1 MTTLFNKLGLS
12 LALAASLLLVMSL
25 LVSAQQS
32 AIFSGKV
39 VNRTEGAASPA
50 GLRVTLRTLDSDGNI
65 EDRTTE
71 ISEAGQFHF
80 EDVTIA
86 EDYAYGLFADYQEV
100 RYSMQ
105 IVSVPPTAPLE
116 LSIYEAGATGDAI
129 LFDNNVMIIGWA
141 DVENGVIG
149 VLESVA
155 IVNSSDRSFVSN
167 VGQTGTMDFLRFSL
181 PPSYLNL
188 DVQSNLGGGQV
199 VPVDRG
205 FGLTTPIPPGHH
217 EILFTYLIEYEG
229 STLNFARSF
238 PFGANSF
245 EVMIPEDLATLT
257 IPGMEV
263 IDTAD
268 IGGTRFFTVQEQDI
282 PRDTKFEITIQELP
296 RPSFLQSVQ
305 STLGGS
311 AAALIGIP
319 TFLGLVLAGLL
330 IYVMVLRRSRGPMPV
345 MVAPEGDRQAL
356 IASIARLDERFER
369 GEIEEKDYEEKRTA
383 LKSKLLRQT
392 EEISD
397 KDS

>member
-1 MTTLFNKLGLS
+1 MTTPFNKLGLS
-12 LALAASLLLVMSL
+12 LTLAASLLLAMSL

-32 AIFSGKV
+32 AVFSGKV
-39 VNRTEGAASPA
+39 VNRTEGGASPA
-50 GLRVTLRTLDSDGNI
+50 GLQVTLRTLDSNRTI
-65 EDRTTE
+65 EDKTTKVN
-71 ISEAGQFHF
+71 EAGQFQF

-86 EDYAYGLFADYQEV
+86 EDYAYGLFADYQNV

-129 LFDNNVMIIGWA
+129 LFDNNVMIIGWTDA
-141 DVENGVIG
+141 EKGVIG
-149 VLESVA
+149 ILESVA

-167 VGQTGTMDFLRFSL
+167 VEQTGTMDFLRFSL

-199 VPVDRG
+199 VPIDRG
-205 FGLTTPIPPGHH
+205 FGLTTPIPPGRH

-229 STLNFARSF
+229 SVLSFMRAF

-257 IPGMEV
+257 IPGLEV
-263 IDTAD
+263 IDSAN
-268 IGGTRFFTVQEQDI
+268 IGDTRFFTVQGRDI
-282 PRDTKFEITIQELP
+282 SRDTKFEITIQGLP
-296 RPSFLQSVQ
+296 QPSFLQSVH

-311 AAALIGIP
+311 TVALIGIP

-330 IYVMVLRRSRGPMPV
+330 IYVMALRLSKIPLAV
-345 MVAPEGDRQAL
+345 TVATEGDRQAL
-356 IASIARLDERFER
+356 IASIARLDDRFEK
-369 GEIEEKDYEEKRTA
+369 GEMSQREYEKNRA
-383 LKSKLLRQT
+383 HLKAQLVRQT
-392 EEISD
+392 EQDTEMAN
-397 KDS
+397 